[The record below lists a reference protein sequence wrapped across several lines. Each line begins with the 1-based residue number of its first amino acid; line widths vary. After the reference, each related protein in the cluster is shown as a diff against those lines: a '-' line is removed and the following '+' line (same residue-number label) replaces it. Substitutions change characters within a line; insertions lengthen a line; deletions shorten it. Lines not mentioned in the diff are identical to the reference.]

1 MRSVIRNKRGQ
12 FADGFLLVILAFVFI
27 VVCGIFIYIGNTVSS
42 NLHDQLEVQSTP
54 GLNLSKIA
62 DDTVGKVSVAYQ
74 TLYWG
79 SVIIIIG
86 MILGIFIGSWLAG
99 QNPLWFVP
107 WIFMIIILIV
117 VSVQISNTY
126 EVIRNTAE
134 LSSTF
139 DGFLGGNFILG
150 NLPILITV
158 VSFIQ
163 IVIMFIS
170 WRVKRSNQGDFVYG
184 G

>member
-1 MRSVIRNKRGQ
+1 MRSILKNKKGQ
-12 FADGFLLVILAFVFI
+12 FADGFLLIILAFVF
-27 VVCGIFIYIGNTVSS
+27 VVICGIFIYIGNTVSS
-42 NLHDQLEVQSTP
+42 NLHDQLESQSTP
-54 GLNLSKIA
+54 TFNLSKIA
-62 DDTVGKVSVAYQ
+62 DDTVGKVSIAYQ

-126 EVIRNTAE
+126 EVIRNTPA

-139 DGFLGGNFILG
+139 DGFTGGNFILG
-150 NLPILITV
+150 NLPIVVTV
-158 VSFIQ
+158 ISFIQ
-163 IVIMFIS
+163 MVIMFIS
-170 WRVKRSNQGDFVYG
+170 WRVKRSSQEAFVYG
-184 G
+184 